1 MIKKRK
7 LHVRCHMSVDD
18 RENRNI
24 KKEDYI
30 SVFAVIIMFVLS
42 IGFVRLGIDMKTNVK
57 PVYRLYCPKERKSY
71 DYVKTK

>member
-7 LHVRCHMSVDD
+7 YRV
-18 RENRNI
+18 RNI

-30 SVFAVIIMFVLS
+30 SVFAIIIMFVLS
-42 IGFVRLGIDMKTNVK
+42 ISFVKLGIDMKTNVK
-57 PVYRLYCPKERKSY
+57 PVYRLYCSKEWKSY